1 MSKGFSIA
9 IDGPVAAGK
18 GTIAPALAKRLN
30 GFYLYTGAMY
40 RCVALYCLR
49 NNISLDDQ
57 AKVESILSEI
67 NIDFTPGEI
76 LLNNEDISR
85 EIKRE
90 DVAAG
95 SAKVSAYQRVRE
107 ELVAKQKDIANN
119 ALEKG
124 IAVVAEGRDTATK
137 VLPEADLKVFL
148 TATPAVRAQRRLKQI
163 EESGQKADFDK
174 VLQEVELRDR
184 RDRERKIDPLVE
196 NPQELGYFV
205 LDDSNMSEE
214 ETISS
219 IISQIKS

>member
-49 NNISLDDQ
+49 NNIDLDDQ
-57 AKVESILSEI
+57 AKVETILPEI
-67 NIDFTPGEI
+67 NIDFTHNEI
-76 LLNNEDISR
+76 ILNNEDVTQ
-85 EIKRE
+85 EIKKE

-95 SAKVSAYQRVRE
+95 SARVSAYQKVRE
-107 ELVAKQKDIANN
+107 ELVAKQKDIANK
-119 ALEKG
+119 ALEQG

-148 TATPAVRAQRRLKQI
+148 TASPNVRAQRRLKQI
-163 EESGQKADFDK
+163 EESGQKADFNK
-174 VLQEVELRDR
+174 VLEEVEIRDS

-196 NPQELGYFV
+196 NPQDLGYFV

-214 ETISS
+214 ETINS
-219 IISQIKS
+219 IIDQIKS